1 MHVILITSLFG
12 ERSGN
17 PGDLLPVADQAEA
30 DELVKAGFARHDP
43 DAPAA
48 ESAPKRKGRA

>member
-17 PGDLLPVADQAEA
+17 PGDRLPVADQAEA
-30 DELVKAGFARHDP
+30 DKLVKAGFARHDP